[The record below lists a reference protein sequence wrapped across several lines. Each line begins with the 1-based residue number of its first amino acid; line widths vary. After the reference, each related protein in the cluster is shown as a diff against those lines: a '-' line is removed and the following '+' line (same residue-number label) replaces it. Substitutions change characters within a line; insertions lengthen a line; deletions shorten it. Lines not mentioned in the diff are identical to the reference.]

1 MWPGMMLCMSGDDAG
16 HDQGGCCVGCRE
28 DTAAAPVR
36 LRSLVSGY
44 WQSRLTQCSGDLHSP
59 VLTFPPSSAPHPIS
73 VLFLSVSGCFKL
85 FSRVGCQA
93 GCGLK
98 QKLLT
103 YHKHVVN
110 RESLQEQ
117 WEMW

>member
-1 MWPGMMLCMSGDDAG
+1 MT
-16 HDQGGCCVGCRE
+16 RE
-28 DTAAAPVR
+28 DAVWGARGDMAAAPVR
-36 LRSLVSGY
+36 LGSLVSGG
-44 WQSRLTQCSGDLHSP
+44 WQSRLTKCSGDLRSP

-73 VLFLSVSGCFKL
+73 VLCLSVSGCFKL

-103 YHKHVVN
+103 HHKHVVN

-117 WEMW
+117 GEM